1 MQIEDPYRTPTKFW
15 QFCHFLQT
23 ASEVSTQ
30 DAEEYVMLQSYLNM
44 LKVIQITNGAEGD
57 LKFQINVTAV
67 EDEDVVQKVKSVNH
81 KIYFFLSM
89 ERHIICY

>member
-1 MQIEDPYRTPTKFW
+1 
-15 QFCHFLQT
+15 
-23 ASEVSTQ
+23 
-30 DAEEYVMLQSYLNM
+30 M

-81 KIYFFLSM
+81 KIYFHL
-89 ERHIICY
+89 RKDTYLICY

>member
-1 MQIEDPYRTPTKFW
+1 
-15 QFCHFLQT
+15 
-23 ASEVSTQ
+23 
-30 DAEEYVMLQSYLNM
+30 M